1 MKHIETLNIFL
12 KGEETRARS
21 FENDAENGVSI
32 KARII
37 DDFFVVNEIH
47 ELDGGETIEKRVQ
60 AWPVKDVVSYNM
72 VILDNGGK
80 VKTEEKEGKEGSPLF
95 VLYCL
100 VVACVLGFVL
110 GGLL

>member
-60 AWPVKDVVSYNM
+60 AWPAKDVVSYNI
-72 VILDNGGK
+72 VILDDGRK
-80 VKTEEKEGKEGSPLF
+80 ETEEKGSPLF
-95 VLYCL
+95 V
-100 VVACVLGFVL
+100 VFVMFFACGLGFVL
-110 GGLL
+110 GHLS